1 MEKSKILMT
10 EATRKIFEH
19 ELPGN
24 VEEMDVYELV
34 AKINSTK
41 KLVAKLTE
49 SGEIKV
55 KQILLG

>member
-10 EATRKIFEH
+10 EATRKIFER
-19 ELPGN
+19 ELPKN
-24 VEEMDVYELV
+24 VEEMDVHEL
-34 AKINSTK
+34 AALINSTK
-41 KLVAKLTE
+41 KLVAKITE